1 MRKHTPLTQRAPI
14 NAGFD
19 ALDLGCNMDEGS
31 PSGRVFG
38 FDSEFLMS
46 GRANHPEDVQSV
58 QFSFGDPDGA
68 VVLEDAG
75 ALKAWLH
82 NHKHVKAVYGFVV
95 LPDLASIGEWI
106 GDEHVSY
113 RERGSQLIGRIKF
126 SGADITVYDARPLL
140 QNFGLR
146 RLEDCGR
153 LVGYPKRAKPAWLGL
168 RGWESEKE
176 HQDFIEYAKADAVI
190 SSLIVSWLK
199 EHFGADPAEHASA
212 GTLAGKLFALP
223 RRLSRLK
230 KTVHLS
236 PLEHAV
242 KGICFAG
249 RSEGFVTGFTPNV
262 VYNDIKSLYPV
273 SLVATRALGLIGA
286 ERCDPGDLSVDLA
299 LDNPNYGWID
309 GSFETHNDLWG
320 LPLRGTNNFYATGKV
335 QGLYHTFD
343 IAAAKAEILHVTH
356 AYKPIFAAAMPDA
369 HNAYRDMLV
378 KRLDGAMDEDEKR
391 FSKAVLNSLTGKL
404 GQSHPISTTSN
415 FFAYSTVLAHSH
427 LVMSQLF
434 DRCPSKVLAMDTDS
448 IFSATDMSGKR
459 FEISGL
465 PLTVEAKGKG
475 DLAFFR
481 SKNYILQG
489 EGEPVYGRH
498 GWLYFIEDFFKLMD
512 GPIEILTRADIKHT
526 LLTRQFEAKKMA
538 KGRWRTKPVTLD
550 LPKIKALLSADLK
563 RDRLSYD
570 SYQLLLDHKNMD
582 SRAWRYEDIMSM
594 DRGDDPLSAASM
606 SAAQL
611 NARLGALHV

>member
-1 MRKHTPLTQRAPI
+1 MVTMSTPP
-14 NAGFD
+14 
-19 ALDLGCNMDEGS
+19 
-31 PSGRVFG
+31 GRVCA

-46 GRANHPEDVQSV
+46 GRVNAPEDIMSI
-58 QFSFGDPDGA
+58 QFSFGSPDDA
-68 VVLEDAG
+68 VVLENAES
-75 ALKAWLH
+75 LKVWLH
-82 NHKHVKAVYGFVV
+82 DHKYIKVCYGFVV
-95 LPDLASIGEWI
+95 LPDLGSVEEWL
-106 GDEHVSY
+106 GAGCVSY
-113 RERGSQLIGRIKF
+113 RPRGSQLIGRIKYG
-126 SGADITVYDARPLL
+126 GADITVYDARPIL

-153 LVGYPKRAKPAWLGL
+153 LVGYPKMSKPAWLGS
-168 RGWESEKE
+168 RGWESEAE
-176 HQDFIEYAKADAVI
+176 HRAFIEYAKADAVI

-199 EHFGADPAEHASA
+199 THFGADPAVHASA
-212 GTLAGKLFALP
+212 GTLAGKLFSLP
-223 RRLSRLK
+223 RRLKRLK

-236 PLEHAV
+236 PLERAV

-249 RSEGFVTGFTPNV
+249 RSEGFVTGFTPNA
-262 VYNDIKSLYPV
+262 VYNDVKSLYPV
-273 SLVATRALGLIGA
+273 SLVATHALGLIGA
-286 ERCDPGDLSVDLA
+286 ERCNPKELRVDYA

-309 GSFETHNDLWG
+309 GAFESHNDLWG

-343 IAAAKAEILHVTH
+343 LAAAKAEILHVTH
-356 AYKPIFAAAMPDA
+356 AYKPIFALETPKAQD
-369 HNAYRDMLV
+369 AYRDMLMR
-378 KRLDGAMDEDEKR
+378 RLDGAMDEDEKR

-427 LVMSQLF
+427 LVMSRLF
-434 DRCPSKVLAMDTDS
+434 DRCPSKILAMDTDS
-448 IFSATDMSGKR
+448 IFSTTDMSGKH

-465 PLTVEAKGKG
+465 PLLVEAKGKG

-481 SKNYILQG
+481 SKNYIMNKD
-489 EGEPVYGRH
+489 VYGRH
-498 GWLYFIEDFFKLMD
+498 GWMYFIEDFFKLMD
-512 GPIEILTRADIKHT
+512 GPTQILTRQDIKHT
-526 LLTRQFEAKKMA
+526 LLTRQYEAQKMA

-582 SRAWRYEDIMSM
+582 STAWRYEDIMSM
-594 DRGDDPLSAASM
+594 DRGNDPLSAASM
-606 SAAQL
+606 SAEQL
-611 NARLGALHV
+611 DAGLKRLDAAAHNISAVK

>member
-1 MRKHTPLTQRAPI
+1 MEAHT
-14 NAGFD
+14 
-19 ALDLGCNMDEGS
+19 
-31 PSGRVFG
+31 PSGRLCA

-46 GRANHPEDVQSV
+46 GRVNAPEDIMSI
-58 QFSFGDPDGA
+58 QFSFGAPDDA
-68 VVLEDAG
+68 VVLEDA
-75 ALKAWLH
+75 ASLKAWLH
-82 NHKHVKAVYGFVV
+82 DHKYVKTCYGFVV
-95 LPDLASIGEWI
+95 LPDLGSVEEWL
-106 GDEHVSY
+106 GVGRVTYHA
-113 RERGSQLIGRIKF
+113 RGSQLIGRIKYGG
-126 SGADITVYDARPLL
+126 SDITVYDARPLL

-153 LVGYPKRAKPAWLGL
+153 LVGYPKLSKPAWLGL

-199 EHFGADPAEHASA
+199 EHFDADPAIHASA
-212 GTLAGKLFALP
+212 GTLAGKLFSLP
-223 RRLSRLK
+223 RRLSRLR

-236 PLEHAV
+236 PLERAV
-242 KGICFAG
+242 KNVCFAG

-273 SLVATRALGLIGA
+273 SLVATKALGLIGA
-286 ERCDPGDLSVDLA
+286 ERCDPGDLSVDRDLET
-299 LDNPNYGWID
+299 PNYGWID
-309 GSFETHNDLWG
+309 GSFESDNDLWG

-335 QGLYHTFD
+335 QGFYHTFD
-343 IAAAKAEILHVTH
+343 LAASKAEILHVTH
-356 AYKPIFAAAMPDA
+356 AYRPTFNFVTPEA
-369 HNAYRDMLV
+369 HDAYRNMLM

-404 GQSHPISTTSN
+404 GQSHPVSTTSN

-448 IFSATDMSGKR
+448 VFSTSDMTGQH
-459 FEISGL
+459 FTISGL
-465 PLTVEAKGKG
+465 PLFVEAKGKG

-481 SKNYILQG
+481 SKNYILKG

-498 GWLYFIEDFFKLMD
+498 GWLYFIEDFFNLMD

-526 LLTRQFEAKKMA
+526 LLTRQYEAQKMA

-594 DRGDDPLSAASM
+594 DRGNDPLSAASM
-606 SAAQL
+606 SAEQL
-611 NARLGALHV
+611 LKRLDDLSAFK